1 MSRHLFVLSNLLI
14 VLQVFLL
21 LFCFVDL
28 SVLPQF
34 VLFAGRF
41 HPVVLHLPITLIL
54 LLIPFSIYLQRRS
67 DAEDLSNLFD
77 LVLHYVALISTLTAL
92 AGFLLAADGGYDQES
107 LRLHKWLGV
116 AVAFSTHALV
126 HIKKAFTNN
135 VIVWNTAMSTTL
147 IVMIAGS
154 HYGGNLTHGEGFF
167 TFKKDTKPTITIA
180 EFTDKT
186 TVFDGAVQPIL
197 VAKCVECHN
206 DQKTK
211 GGLNMKN
218 LESMIK
224 GGKSGS
230 MWVSGDPDKSPMV
243 ERMLLNMDDK
253 KHMPPKGKA
262 QLSAAEILLFQEWIK
277 AGANPK
283 TTYHSLADTNTLKT
297 IVAKIIS
304 DVPVPKVEKTYSFS
318 AASAA
323 QIETLNS
330 PFRRILPLSSKS
342 PALSVKFY
350 LKEKYD
356 LNMLKECKSIASQ
369 IIEVN
374 LSSMPADD
382 NAIPVLSS
390 FENIERINLNGTA
403 VSGKNLSLLKANKHL
418 EQISL
423 ASTAVGLPMMDA
435 LGSMPNLKKVFLW
448 NTSIKE
454 DDIAALRKKYPN
466 IGWDL
471 GYIPDKNEL
480 LKLTIPRFL
489 DGDKRIFGPEELIA
503 FKTQMTGVQIRYTT
517 DGSPPDSLSSLL
529 YTKPFPAT
537 GMMRIKAI
545 SVAQGWR
552 TSDTANNI
560 FFLKGFKP
568 DSVKMIN
575 PVDKQYK
582 GQGALTL
589 TDLIKGVPGNLNL
602 NWLGFR
608 DNSFKAGIYFSKGEE
623 IKEILLSTVEHIDG
637 YIMTAKKIIIKGG
650 DSPSSMKVLKT
661 LVPEQPK
668 EKRRRHLIPFVIP
681 IEKKNYK
688 YIEIEASPVNVLPKW
703 HPGKGDK
710 GWVFVDEVFFY

>member
-21 LFCFVDL
+21 VFCFVDL

-41 HPVVLHLPITLIL
+41 HPVVLHLPITLIIL
-54 LLIPFSIYLQRRS
+54 LVPFSIYLQRRP
-67 DAEDLSNLFD
+67 DTDDLSGAFD
-77 LVLHYVALISTLTAL
+77 LMLHYIALISTLTAL

-107 LRLHKWLGV
+107 LRFHKWLGV

-126 HIKKAFTNN
+126 YIKKAFTKNA
-135 VIVWNTAMSTTL
+135 IVWNTAMSTTL
-147 IVMIAGS
+147 IVMVAGS

-180 EFTDKT
+180 EFTNKT

-197 VAKCVECHN
+197 AAKCVECHN

-218 LESMIK
+218 LASMLK

-304 DVPVPKVEKTYSFS
+304 EVPVQKVEKIYSFS

-323 QIETLNS
+323 EIETLNS
-330 PFRRILPLSSKS
+330 PFRRILPLSSTS

-382 NAIPVLSS
+382 NAIPILSS
-390 FENIERINLNGTA
+390 FENIERLNLNGTSI
-403 VSGKNLSLLKANKHL
+403 SGKNLNLLKANKHL

-423 ASTAVGLPMMDA
+423 ASTGVGLPMMDA

-454 DDIAALRKKYPN
+454 ADIAALRKKYPKV
-466 IGWDL
+466 GWDL

-489 DGDKRIFGPEELIA
+489 DADKRIFGPEDLIA

-517 DGSPPDSLSSLL
+517 DGSPPDSLGSLL

-552 TSDTANNI
+552 TSDTADNT

-568 DSVKMIN
+568 DSVRMIN
-575 PVDKQYK
+575 PADKQYK

-589 TDLIKGVPGNLNL
+589 TDLIKGGPGNLNL

-608 DNSFKAGIYFSKGEE
+608 DNSFKSGIYFSKGEE

-637 YIMTAKKIIIKGG
+637 YIMPAKKIIIKGG

-661 LVPEQPK
+661 IIPEQPK
-668 EKRRRHLIPFVIP
+668 EKRRRRLIPFVIP
-681 IEKKNYK
+681 IEKKKYK
-688 YIEIEASPVNVLPKW
+688 YIEIEATPVSVLPKW

>member
-1 MSRHLFVLSNLLI
+1 MSRHLFIVSNLLI

-21 LFCFVDL
+21 VFCFVDL
-28 SVLPQF
+28 SVLPQL
-34 VLFAGRF
+34 VLFTGRF

-54 LLIPFSIYLQRRS
+54 LSIPFSIYLQRNK
-67 DAEDLSNLFD
+67 DAENLSTLFD
-77 LVLHYVALISTLTAL
+77 LLLHYTALISTLTAL
-92 AGFLLAADGGYDQES
+92 AGFLLAAEGGYDEES
-107 LRLHKWLGV
+107 LRFHKWLGV

-126 HIKKAFTNN
+126 YIKKTFRQRA
-135 VIVWNTAMSTTL
+135 IVWNTAMTTTL
-147 IVMIAGS
+147 VTMLVGS
-154 HYGGNLTHGEGFF
+154 HYGGSLTHGEGFF
-167 TFKKDTKPTITIA
+167 TFNADPKPSIA
-180 EFTDKT
+180 VATFTDKT

-197 VAKCVECHN
+197 AAKCVECHN

-218 LESMIK
+218 LSSMMK

-230 MWVSGDPDKSPMV
+230 MWVAGDPEKSPMV
-243 ERMLLNMDDK
+243 ERLLLDMDDK

-262 QLSAAEILLFQEWIK
+262 QLSAAEILLFQEWIR

-283 TTYHSLADTNTLKT
+283 TTYHSLPDTNVLRT
-297 IVAKIIS
+297 IVAKIIK
-304 DVPVPKVEKTYSFS
+304 DVPVPKLEKTYSFS
-318 AASAA
+318 AASTST
-323 QIETLNS
+323 IETLNS
-330 PFRRILPLSSKS
+330 PFRRILPLSSTS

-390 FENIERINLNGTA
+390 FENIERINLNGTLI
-403 VSGKNLSLLKANKHL
+403 SGKNLNILKANKQL

-423 ASTAVGLPMMDA
+423 ASTSVGLPMMDA
-435 LGSMPNLKKVFLW
+435 LGNMPNLKKVFLW
-448 NTSIKE
+448 NTSITE
-454 DDIAALRKKYPN
+454 ADIAGLRKKYPKV
-466 IGWDL
+466 GWDL

-489 DGDKRIFGPEELIA
+489 DADKRIFGPDELIA
-503 FKTQMTGVQIRYTT
+503 FKTQMKGVQIRYTT
-517 DGSPPDSLSSLL
+517 DGSPPDSLSSTL

-545 SVAQGWR
+545 SVAQGWK
-552 TSDTANNI
+552 TSDTADNT

-568 DSVKMIN
+568 DSIRMIN
-575 PVDKQYK
+575 PPDKQYK

-589 TDLIKGVPGNLNL
+589 TDLVKGSSGNLNV

-623 IKEILLSTVEHIDG
+623 IKEILLSTVESVDG
-637 YIMTAKKIIIKGG
+637 YVMPAKKIIVKGG
-650 DSPSSMKVLKT
+650 ESPGSMKVLKT

-668 EKRRRHLIPFVIP
+668 EKRRKHLIPFVIP
-681 IEKKNYK
+681 VEKKKYK
-688 YIEIEASPVNVLPKW
+688 YIEIEATTVNVLPKW

>member
-1 MSRHLFVLSNLLI
+1 MSRHLYVLSNLLI
-14 VLQVFLL
+14 ILQVFLL

-28 SVLPQF
+28 TVLPHFALF
-34 VLFAGRF
+34 VGRF
-41 HPVVLHLPITLIL
+41 HPVLLHLPITLIIL
-54 LLIPFSIYLQRRS
+54 LVPFSIYLQRRK
-67 DAEDLSNLFD
+67 DTDDLSNIVD
-77 LVLHYVALISTLTAL
+77 LTLHYIALISTLTAL
-92 AGFLLAADGGYDQES
+92 AGFLLAADGGYDQET
-107 LRLHKWLGV
+107 LLFHKWLGV

-126 HIKKAFTNN
+126 YIKKAFKKNA
-135 VIVWNTAMSTTL
+135 IVWNTALSTTL
-147 IVMIAGS
+147 IVMVAGS
-154 HYGGNLTHGEGFF
+154 HFGGNLTHGEGFF
-167 TFKKDTKPTITIA
+167 AFKIDTKPTMTVA
-180 EFTDKT
+180 DFTEKT
-186 TVFDGAVQPIL
+186 TVFEGAVQPIL
-197 VAKCVECHN
+197 AAKCMECHN

-218 LESMIK
+218 LASMLK

-230 MWVSGDPDKSPMV
+230 MWVSGDPDNSPMIA
-243 ERMLLNMDDK
+243 RMLMDMDDK

-262 QLSAAEILLFQEWIK
+262 QLNPAEILLFREWIK

-283 TTYHSLADTNTLKT
+283 TTYHSLAATDTLKS
-297 IVAKIIS
+297 IIAKIIN
-304 DVPVPKVEKTYSFS
+304 DAPVPKVEKTYSFS

-323 QIETLNS
+323 QIESLNS

-342 PALSVKFY
+342 PALSVKFF

-356 LNMLKECKSIASQ
+356 LNMLKECKSIAAQ
-369 IIEVN
+369 IIEIN
-374 LSSMPADD
+374 LSNMPADD

-403 VSGKNLSLLKANKHL
+403 ISGKNLNELKANKHL

-423 ASTAVGLPMMDA
+423 ASTAVSLPVLDA

-448 NTSIKE
+448 NTPITE
-454 DDIAALRKKYPN
+454 ADIVQLRNKFPK

-480 LKLTIPRFL
+480 LKLTIPRYL
-489 DGDKRIFGPEELIA
+489 DADKRIYGPEELIA
-503 FKTQMTGVQIRYTT
+503 FKTQMKGVQIRYTT
-517 DGSPPDSLSSLL
+517 DGTPPDSLSSLL

-552 TSDTANNI
+552 TSDTTDNT

-568 DSVKMIN
+568 DSIRMIN
-575 PVDKQYK
+575 PPDKQYK
-582 GQGALTL
+582 AQGSLTL
-589 TDLIKGVPGNLNL
+589 TDLIKGSSGNLNV

-608 DNSFKAGIYFSKGEE
+608 DNSFKAGIYFSKGED

-637 YIMTAKKIIIKGG
+637 YIMPAKKIIIKGG
-650 DSPSSMKVLKT
+650 DSPSSMKVLNT
-661 LVPEQPK
+661 IVPEQPK

-681 IEKKNYK
+681 IEKKKYK
-688 YIEIEASPVNVLPKW
+688 YIEIEATPVTKLPKW